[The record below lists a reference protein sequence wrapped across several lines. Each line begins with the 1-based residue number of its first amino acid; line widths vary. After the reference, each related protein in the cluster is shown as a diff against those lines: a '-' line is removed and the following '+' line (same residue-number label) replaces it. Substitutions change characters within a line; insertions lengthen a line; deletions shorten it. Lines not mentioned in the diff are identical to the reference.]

1 MNCGSEADVEPI
13 QVLTADVFRP
23 SQVAGSF
30 YDVVQLRAVLV
41 VTPLVPAGARA
52 IYAGHRQVQGTMPP
66 MNDIITKPK
75 ITDEIKVERPHLHKV
90 ILVNDDFTPR
100 DFVVTVLK
108 AEFHMSEDQALQVM
122 MTAHR
127 RGACV
132 VAVFTKD
139 VAEAKA
145 TNATDAGRRK
155 GYPLLFTTE
164 PEE

>member
-1 MNCGSEADVEPI
+1 MEDR
-13 QVLTADVFRP
+13 TAALCCQTWIRR
-23 SQVAGSF
+23 SRTI
-30 YDVVQLRAVLV
+30 RAHESGLHM
-41 VTPLVPAGARA
+41 T
-52 IYAGHRQVQGTMPP
+52 GTT
-66 MNDIITKPK
+66 TKPK
-75 ITDEIKVERPHLHKV
+75 IKDEIKVERPRLHKV

-100 DFVVTVLK
+100 EFVVIVLK
-108 AEFHMSEDQALQVM
+108 AEFRMSEDQALRVM

-132 VAVFTKD
+132 VAVYTKD

>member
-1 MNCGSEADVEPI
+1 MDVIIRKIEPREVGLADPYRGRATAVCCFRLTLTDDLARSVPHESGSHMI
-13 QVLTADVFRP
+13 
-23 SQVAGSF
+23 
-30 YDVVQLRAVLV
+30 
-41 VTPLVPAGARA
+41 
-52 IYAGHRQVQGTMPP
+52 GTT
-66 MNDIITKPK
+66 TKPK
-75 ITDEIKVERPHLHKV
+75 IRDEIKVERPRLHKV

-100 DFVVTVLK
+100 EFVVIVLK
-108 AEFHMSEDQALQVM
+108 AEFRMSEDQALRVM

-132 VAVFTKD
+132 VAVYTKD

>member
-1 MNCGSEADVEPI
+1 MI
-13 QVLTADVFRP
+13 
-23 SQVAGSF
+23 
-30 YDVVQLRAVLV
+30 
-41 VTPLVPAGARA
+41 
-52 IYAGHRQVQGTMPP
+52 GTT
-66 MNDIITKPK
+66 TKPK
-75 ITDEIKVERPHLHKV
+75 IKDEIKVERPGLHKV

-100 DFVVTVLK
+100 EFVVAVPEG
-108 AEFHMSEDQALQVM
+108 AIPHERQARRVM
-122 MTAHR
+122 MTAHG

-132 VAVFTKD
+132 VAVYTKD